1 VNNTSNINP
10 TLASLVSN
18 FTQAGTNLIVGI
30 VTGLQQGIQSLES
43 AVSPAATSSS
53 SNDEY
58 DQNDSAFVASQLLSS
73 PVTRPLLSLYNS
85 IIRQQQQLSFPTAG
99 SGFFS
104 SLGPG
109 PAAAA
114 PFNRNPLYNFMYLRP
129 NFRRI
134 VNGND
139 DDDDDHHQL
148 EDIYDYDH
156 HEVMESDA
164 ETDEK

>member
-1 VNNTSNINP
+1 MNNTSNINP

-30 VTGLQQGIQSLES
+30 VTGLQQGIQSLEN
-43 AVSPAATSSS
+43 AVSPATSSS

-73 PVTRPLLSLYNS
+73 PVTRPLLRLYNS

-139 DDDDDHHQL
+139 DDDDHHQL
-148 EDIYDYDH
+148 EDDYDH
-156 HEVMESDA
+156 YEVMESDA